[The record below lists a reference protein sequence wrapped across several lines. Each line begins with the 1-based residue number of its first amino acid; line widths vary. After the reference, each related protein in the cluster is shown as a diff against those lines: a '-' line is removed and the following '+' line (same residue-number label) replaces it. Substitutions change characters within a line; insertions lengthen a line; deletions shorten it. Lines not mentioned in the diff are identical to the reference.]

1 MQHAKN
7 TQKAEQKKYKKH
19 QKTLKKKHQKTR
31 KKHAKNACFF
41 IVFCTKPTVFFQVQ
55 AFVVKQISI

>member
-1 MQHAKN
+1 MHQNPNRKHIKN
-7 TQKAEQKKYKKH
+7 I
-19 QKTLKKKHQKTR
+19 

-41 IVFCTKPTVFFQVQ
+41 IVFCTKPTAFFKVQ

>member
-1 MQHAKN
+1 MHQNPNRKHIKNIKKHAKN
-7 TQKAEQKKYKKH
+7 TQKNI
-19 QKTLKKKHQKTR
+19 

-41 IVFCTKPTVFFQVQ
+41 IVFCTKPTAFFKVQ